1 MNGSRSIL
9 FSAALL
15 SLATVSA
22 CSDATGTRRV
32 PLSLSF
38 ATKSFAAKASV
49 SSPSGFSADL
59 IVGTGGD
66 LVITSAQVVLDG
78 IELSHD
84 DGPNCEGT
92 GEFHCED
99 VEQSAQLVDIPLT
112 GVKTQL
118 TVAVPEGS
126 YQRLDAHIQVPES
139 DDAGVTAFL
148 AAHPEFKD
156 VSVRVVGTYG
166 PNKTPFT
173 YTAPIDAKLE
183 LRFNPPLVVT
193 SGSNNIT
200 VDVDVA
206 SWFKD
211 SLGAALDPTA
221 PANAARIA
229 ANIRASFNAFE
240 DDNEDGQSDK

>member
-1 MNGSRSIL
+1 M
-9 FSAALL
+9 

-22 CSDATGTRRV
+22 CSDATGTRRA

-49 SSPSGFSADL
+49 SSPLGFTADL

-66 LVITSAQVVLDG
+66 LVITKAQVVFDG

-84 DGPNCEGT
+84 DGPNCDGT
-92 GEFHCED
+92 GEFQCED

-112 GVKTQL
+112 TGVKTQL
-118 TVAVPEGS
+118 TVAVPVGS

-148 AAHPEFKD
+148 ATHPEFKD
-156 VSVRVVGTYG
+156 VSVRVEGTYG
-166 PNKTPFT
+166 PNKTPFV
-173 YTAPIDAKLE
+173 YTAPIDAQLE

-193 SGSNNIT
+193 SATNNIT

-229 ANIRASFNAFE
+229 ANIRASFNAFQ
-240 DDNEDGQSDK
+240 DDNEDGQSDN

>member
-9 FSAALL
+9 LGAALL

-49 SSPSGFSADL
+49 SSPSGFAADL

-66 LVITSAQVVLDG
+66 LVITKAQVVFDG

-84 DGPNCEGT
+84 DGPNCDGT
-92 GEFHCED
+92 GEFQCEN

-112 GVKTQL
+112 TGVKTQL
-118 TVAVPEGS
+118 TVAVPVGT
-126 YQRLDAHIQVPES
+126 YQRLDAHIQVPRS

-156 VSVRVVGTYG
+156 VSVRVEGTFG
-166 PNKTPFT
+166 PNKGQRVGR
-173 YTAPIDAKLE
+173 PIGPRANESERGFVARSDEKIL
-183 LRFNPPLVVT
+183 LREAFRMRLVCR
-193 SGSNNIT
+193 I
-200 VDVDVA
+200 
-206 SWFKD
+206 
-211 SLGAALDPTA
+211 GAAQAREPR
-221 PANAARIA
+221 PAGGEA
-229 ANIRASFNAFE
+229 
-240 DDNEDGQSDK
+240 GG